1 MPCPGSTLPSGV
13 REVRDAADGAPGS
26 VPRDTIRLV
35 NGADLAGKHCV
46 PCRGGVPPL
55 PEAEARELLAGAPGW
70 QLEENGTR
78 LTRRFE
84 FEDFR
89 NAIEFVNRVADIA
102 EEEGHHPDI
111 AIHWNKVDLVL
122 WTHKI
127 GGLHENDFIL
137 AAKVARLLEAP
148 ARVEAG

>member
-1 MPCPGSTLPSGV
+1 VDSRHLSEKTC
-13 REVRDAADGAPGS
+13 
-26 VPRDTIRLV
+26 I
-35 NGADLAGKHCV
+35 
-46 PCRGGVPPL
+46 PCRGGIPPL
-55 PEAEARELLAGAPGW
+55 TADQAETMRSETPDW
-70 QLEENGTR
+70 KLEQNGTR

-89 NAIEFVNRVADIA
+89 KAMEFVNRVADVA
-102 EEEGHHPDI
+102 EEEQHHPDI

-137 AAKVARLLEAP
+137 AAKVDRLLEERRATGE
-148 ARVEAG
+148 VAG

>member
-1 MPCPGSTLPSGV
+1 MEA
-13 REVRDAADGAPGS
+13 RE
-26 VPRDTIRLV
+26 
-35 NGADLAGKHCV
+35 LAGKTCV
-46 PCRGGVPPL
+46 PCRGGIPPMTK
-55 PEAEARELLAGAPGW
+55 PEAEGMLAAVPDW
-70 QLEENGTR
+70 KLEQNGTR

-89 NAIEFVNRVADIA
+89 KAMEFVNRVADVA
-102 EEEGHHPDI
+102 EEEQHHPDI

-137 AAKVARLLEAP
+137 AAKVDQLLEKPRATG
-148 ARVEAG
+148 ELAG